1 MQSRICASAWG
12 GRRDHAHAHPEA
24 LGGTPPPRIP
34 VGVEIVCDYQ
44 RCMEHLQSLVPVS
57 LVTTGRTGSD
67 LLQSLLDSHP
77 EVLTFNG
84 ILRFYVDFAP
94 VSLCMASEAFEGS
107 DVFDEFVGHYI
118 HRFKSRYDY
127 VERKDRLGGNRRQTL
142 VLDTDSFRRHA
153 LGLISGHE
161 LSKRNVLLAIYGA
174 YNLCLSHDL
183 LATRILFHHAHQ
195 FDELD
200 LFLQDFPDTSVL
212 VTTRDPRATF
222 VSGIENWRRFSQD
235 HDNERHLYVYIKR
248 ILEDS
253 EPCALRSV
261 RYAAVRLEDLL
272 REDTMRAIADWLGV
286 SFRPS
291 MLESTWGGLHWYGDR
306 LSDDSLKPVGWT
318 PDRTNNNWRER
329 LGPMDRYVLNYLMYH
344 RLNRYQY
351 PNRPL
356 RWWDALILPVLLFLP
371 LSYERRFLSPGYLLG
386 ALRQRHLHATL
397 TRLASPWFYVRRI
410 ALFFGYYLRTT
421 RGRSFDGPWIG
432 SPNLP
437 SATQTSDRHSPPRES
452 PSLPR

>member
-1 MQSRICASAWG
+1 
-12 GRRDHAHAHPEA
+12 
-24 LGGTPPPRIP
+24 
-34 VGVEIVCDYQ
+34 
-44 RCMEHLQSLVPVS
+44 
-57 LVTTGRTGSD
+57 
-67 LLQSLLDSHP
+67 LDSHP

-222 VSGIENWRRFSQD
+222 VSGIENWRKFSQD